1 MFSRKMSLA
10 TVIAALAFLAFV
22 PGLASAAGPGG
33 SAVCPQECI
42 NYSNNKILEGDQLQ
56 IKHLTDAENIAVRL
70 GGSNI
75 GDLAYKNTSPSVQ
88 LYASCRTGT
97 NSWDKIGW
105 LSAQVH
111 AACRSHYISIA
122 DSLGLTVTYE

>member
-1 MFSRKMSLA
+1 MYSRTIRLA
-10 TVIAALAFLAFV
+10 TIIAVFAYFALV
-22 PGLASAAGPGG
+22 PGLASSAGPT
-33 SAVCPQECI
+33 VCPQECI

-75 GDLAYKNTSPSVQ
+75 GDLAFKNTSPSVQ
-88 LYASCRTGT
+88 LYASCRTGP

-105 LSAQVH
+105 LSAPVYT
-111 AACRSHYISIA
+111 ACRSHYISVA